1 MAPVI
6 SKEFT
11 EVMGIR
17 YPIIG
22 APMFLVS
29 YEELV
34 VAVCL
39 AGGLGMFPLPN
50 YRTAQQLREAM
61 KIIRSQTD
69 APVGVNIQLS
79 GKFPWQEQLSICLDH
94 GVKFFITSL
103 GDPRLILDAVHA
115 RGELV
120 FADVV
125 SLEKGVKA
133 CEGGADGL
141 VAVGAGAG
149 GEAAADIEKMA
160 GFLERRTE
168 RGSSAGDK
176 TGR

>member
-1 MAPVI
+1 
-6 SKEFT
+6 
-11 EVMGIR
+11 
-17 YPIIG
+17 
-22 APMFLVS
+22 
-29 YEELV
+29 
-34 VAVCL
+34 
-39 AGGLGMFPLPN
+39 
-50 YRTAQQLREAM
+50 
-61 KIIRSQTD
+61 
-69 APVGVNIQLS
+69 
-79 GKFPWQEQLSICLDH
+79 
-94 GVKFFITSL
+94 
-103 GDPRLILDAVHA
+103 
-115 RGELV
+115 V